1 VVVIVWWLELPIQ
14 SVPITTNVLHLNP
27 DHGEVY
33 SIQLYVINCVS
44 DLLYVG
50 GFLRVLLFP
59 SRIQE
64 TCTYDIAGILL
75 KEALTKCK
83 NIM

>member
-1 VVVIVWWLELPIQ
+1 MQ
-14 SVPITTNVLHLNP
+14 SVHITTKVLGMNP
-27 DHGEVY
+27 AHAEVY
-33 SIQLYVINCVS
+33 SIQLYVMNCVS

-59 SRIQE
+59 SRIKE